1 MSLRLITS
9 CYLSCFLVAI
19 LLQVQTQNCTST
31 STSTSSTIS
40 WGETQK
46 KQQLEEPQ
54 NLCYCGHQ
62 IFKVFL
68 LEKSNQVMGEVAR
81 CTKITQLSEFAQ
93 HINLIGST
101 GGGVHEYPFY

>member
-1 MSLRLITS
+1 MSLRLISS

-46 KQQLEEPQ
+46 K
-54 NLCYCGHQ
+54 NNWRNHKICA
-62 IFKVFL
+62 IVAIKFSKFFL
-68 LEKSNQVMGEVAR
+68 LEKSNQVMGEVVR
-81 CTKITQLSEFAQ
+81 CTKITQLSDFAQ

-101 GGGVHEYPFY
+101 EGGVHEYPFY